1 MPEQLT
7 MTKQSGSFCASSKF
21 SSSISRLKALRRKN
35 LQRNAPYTLSIRIDA
50 SRSENLWTTLV
61 KLALEIAASAG
72 ERNRQ
77 GLIDELTRRSF
88 RLSGN
93 PGYFS
98 ARTTIAE
105 ASRHALADISD
116 RVGNVTLSRPERIA
130 AVRAALEE
138 ACYVEIRGD
147 AGVGKSAVLKHFA
160 EQAATELRVMVLSPG
175 RTIPRGWIALRAA
188 LRFEGT
194 ARDLLADLA
203 IDGAA
208 VLFIDN
214 LDLFDDEER
223 RTVID
228 LVREAADVPGLAV
241 IVTARRNF
249 GVEEPS
255 WLPDDVLD
263 RLGRAAAIIIGE
275 LTEAEVDELRHVAPA
290 LAPLLADNHPARD
303 VSRNLYR
310 LARLANR
317 STDEPVPHTE
327 IDMAEHWWRTAD
339 GKMDGTRRER
349 ARLLKELAEQ
359 ALVRAEPLDVS
370 NRPALAVD
378 GLVASETL
386 RDLGH
391 DRVAFR
397 HDVLREWAIANL
409 LWSEPETVQRLPL
422 DRPAS
427 AILARGV
434 ELAARMKLERVSDAG
449 SWSAFIDLLSRE
461 GIHGSWRRSVLL
473 ALVRSE
479 ISADLLARASTRL
492 ADERATL
499 LRELIR
505 TVMAVDVIRPRS
517 CSPVPGLTRR

>member
-1 MPEQLT
+1 MLSLLTSAEPRGLPGTTIDRVKLQGAAEGYPLDDVIVHAHDARGNEAVLEIQVKRSITFTPSDPVFRAVVTQIAEAARLANFETDRHELAIAIARTSRKIEGAYQDVLTWARQL
-7 MTKQSGSFCASSKF
+7 QSAAAFFARIERAGSANDDMRRFVRTFRSHLHDAGAADDDETVWKLLRKLQILVFDFTAQGSASEELAKE
-21 SSSISRLKALRRKN
+21 RAVHALH
-35 LQRNAPYTLSIRIDA
+35 PDDA

-77 GLIDELTRRSF
+77 GLIDELTRHSF

-160 EQAATELRVMVLSPG
+160 EQAATESRVMVLSPG

-290 LAPLLADNHPARD
+290 WPPF
-303 VSRNLYR
+303 
-310 LARLANR
+310 
-317 STDEPVPHTE
+317 
-327 IDMAEHWWRTAD
+327 WRTIIQ
-339 GKMDGTRRER
+339 
-349 ARLLKELAEQ
+349 LA
-359 ALVRAEPLDVS
+359 
-370 NRPALAVD
+370 
-378 GLVASETL
+378 T
-386 RDLGH
+386 
-391 DRVAFR
+391 
-397 HDVLREWAIANL
+397 
-409 LWSEPETVQRLPL
+409 
-422 DRPAS
+422 
-427 AILARGV
+427 
-434 ELAARMKLERVSDAG
+434 
-449 SWSAFIDLLSRE
+449 
-461 GIHGSWRRSVLL
+461 
-473 ALVRSE
+473 
-479 ISADLLARASTRL
+479 
-492 ADERATL
+492 
-499 LRELIR
+499 
-505 TVMAVDVIRPRS
+505 
-517 CSPVPGLTRR
+517 